1 MDEAWVATIND
12 TFSGDDNN
20 ATFSGGIRDIL
31 DSVMEQ
37 LTKEDLPE
45 NNRTFTF
52 AQTKSFK
59 LWYDMQSNI
68 TKSKVQDLVREGRL
82 DLVSGGWT
90 TPDEAT
96 TTFEA
101 LIDNFMIGQQWVQR
115 EFDHHSKVS
124 WSVDAIGVSTGYAR
138 LARDL
143 GFDMLVYSKI
153 NSYERESMRVNKTRT
168 QVWRPHEENLGMRK
182 DILGVALDQQ
192 KNSSLGSY
200 CWPHG
205 FYVDQNYLQDVPM
218 VLNKNASGYKFDKL
232 VKNFYRDVRDYLDK
246 ERTTHVMKPFGC
258 DMAYVDAEMNYIIM
272 DNLF

>member
-1 MDEAWVATIND
+1 MEATIDKIKKTQYVDQPKSLVQQELNEAKTQLQQNKQKIDEVNAAQRTLHIIPHSHVDEAWVATIND

-59 LWYDMQSNI
+59 LWYEMQSNI

-168 QVWRPHEENLGMRK
+168 
-182 DILGVALDQQ
+182 
-192 KNSSLGSY
+192 
-200 CWPHG
+200 
-205 FYVDQNYLQDVPM
+205 
-218 VLNKNASGYKFDKL
+218 
-232 VKNFYRDVRDYLDK
+232 
-246 ERTTHVMKPFGC
+246 
-258 DMAYVDAEMNYIIM
+258 
-272 DNLF
+272 